1 MSFWSFECRP
11 FSQRQNRS
19 SLNETEMEG
28 GGRDGRAAELKIS
41 LHAAGRSL
49 RVIERR
55 HQEGD
60 RRLISAQNRNLPD
73 SN

>member
-1 MSFWSFECRP
+1 MW
-11 FSQRQNRS
+11 RQS

-49 RVIERR
+49 RVIERP

-60 RRLISAQNRNLPD
+60 WRLVSAQNRNLPE